1 MKKHLV
7 GNRLFKM
14 KLITDKKLFL
24 ASASPRRRQLLQEL
38 DMDIHLI
45 EPRDIEENYPE
56 DLDCFKVAEYISTE
70 KALAYKDIV
79 TPVQIIITADTVVI
93 CDGEVLGKPHGGKDE
108 AVEMLKKLSD
118 KTHHV
123 VTGVSLL
130 ATEGVRSFST
140 VTEVTFDKLSDDE
153 IAYYVEKYKPFDK
166 AGAYGIQEWIGYI
179 GIKGIKGC
187 YYNVMGL
194 PLHDLYSHLC
204 QLG

>member
-1 MKKHLV
+1 
-7 GNRLFKM
+7 M

-38 DMDIHLI
+38 DVDIHLI
-45 EPRDIEENYPE
+45 EPRNIEENYPGS
-56 DLDCFKVAEYISTE
+56 LDCFKVAEYISTE
-70 KALAYKDIV
+70 KALAYKEIV
-79 TPVQIIITADTVVI
+79 TSEQIIITADTVVI
-93 CDGEVLGKPHGGKDE
+93 CDGEVLGKPHREKDE

-123 VTGVSLL
+123 ITGVSLL
-130 ATEGVRSFST
+130 TTEGVRSFST

-194 PLHDLYSHLC
+194 PLHDLYRHLC